1 MIMHD
6 DWPDEKRES
15 PALLTW
21 EDIETAV
28 AGQLNLPGFSVTPPL
43 AERAFLVLARNW
55 AAQYKEQGNP
65 ARMTRELRAIELA
78 CLLLSVEWGREFT
91 VVATRQTEKNRAIA
105 ARHRE
110 CSWHCTISWRL
121 CEAARLLNPENTIVA
136 NELLVNLDHGKS
148 DIRCWMMELAW
159 VVRDWLPF
167 GEVMERLLDN
177 IASTLAGSEMAVG
190 LARMLC
196 MSDQV
201 LEANIQTFHTDPV
214 YAQQFENRVARA
226 KELGYA
232 NFEKSFWETEAIC
245 RRLVEKAILGDRY
258 AGPPSHRQNEPFVG
272 EKESDFQNM
281 LLDPGRP
288 FLEQFEERAAEDEEC
303 RAWLEKDVYTN
314 LDLMQDLDPVSVAIA
329 KGLARSK
336 R

>member
-55 AAQYKEQGNP
+55 AAQYEEQGNP
-65 ARMTRELRAIELA
+65 KRMTRELRAIELA

-91 VVATRQTEKNRAIA
+91 VVATRQVEINRAIA

-110 CSWHCTISWRL
+110 SSWHCTISWRL
-121 CEAARLLNPENTIVA
+121 CEAARLLNPEKTIVA
-136 NELLVNLDHGKS
+136 NELLVNLNHGTS

-167 GEVMERLLDN
+167 DEVMEQLLDN
-177 IASTLAGSEMAVG
+177 IARTLVGIEMALG

-196 MSDQV
+196 TTDQV
-201 LEANIQTFHTDPV
+201 LKANIQAFRPDPV
-214 YAQQFENRVARA
+214 YVKQFEYRVEKAR
-226 KELGYA
+226 EIGYA
-232 NFEKSFWETEAIC
+232 NLEKSFLETEAIC

-258 AGPPSHRQNEPFVG
+258 AGPPSHRQNKPLVGKKEP
-272 EKESDFQNM
+272 DFQNM
-281 LLDPGRP
+281 LLDPDRP
-288 FLEQFEERAAEDEEC
+288 FLEQFEERATEDEEC